1 MAFDLQVFNKQ
12 TYTVAT
18 EIVAQEVDK
27 LNQASG
33 NSIVLAT
40 KPSSGDFDIEA
51 SFKAIGNLVRRRNV
65 YGSGKVTATTLQ
77 MLKDV
82 AVKIAAGTPPIAWEP
97 AQYAWVQQNQALA
110 ALTIGK
116 QLAVAKVGDMLNAAL
131 LAGVSAVK
139 GNSAV
144 THTVTGKATFK
155 ELNQGS
161 AKFGDRSHS
170 IKAWAMHSA
179 VAHDLYDN
187 ALTNSERL
195 FSYESINV
203 MRDSFGRIFVIT
215 DSPALA
221 HTTTGATPKTTY
233 NTLGLTESGIVVADN
248 DDFNAVIVN
257 KTGNENIK
265 AEYQAEWSYTVGVK
279 GYAWDMANGGK
290 SPNDTAIGTS
300 TNWDKIATSNKDTA
314 GVLVV
319 SA

>member
-18 EIVAQEVDK
+18 EVVSQEVNK

-40 KPSSGDFDIEA
+40 KPHSGDFDIEA

-65 YGSGKVTATTLQ
+65 YGSGAITGTTLQ

-110 ALTIGK
+110 ALKIGE
-116 QLAVAKVGDMLNAAL
+116 QLAVGRVADMLNAAL
-131 LAGVSAVK
+131 LGGVSAVK
-139 GNSAV
+139 GNASL
-144 THTVTGKATFK
+144 THTVTGKPTFK
-155 ELNQGS
+155 ELNRGS
-161 AKFGDRSHS
+161 AKFGDKSYT
-170 IKAWAMHSA
+170 IKAWVMHSA

-187 ALTNSERL
+187 ALTNAEQL
-195 FSYESINV
+195 FSYETINV
-203 MRDSFGRIFVIT
+203 MRDAFGRIFVIT
-215 DSPALA
+215 DSPAL
-221 HTTTGATPKTTY
+221 TDTATKTTY
-233 NTLGLTESGIVVADN
+233 NTLGLTENGLVVADN
-248 DDFNAVIVN
+248 NDFNAVIVN
-257 KTGNENIK
+257 KTGDENIK

-279 GYAWDMANGGK
+279 GYAWDIANGGK
-290 SPNDTAIGTS
+290 SPNDTAIGTP
-300 TNWDKIATSNKDTA
+300 TNWDKIATSDKDTA

-319 SA
+319 SE